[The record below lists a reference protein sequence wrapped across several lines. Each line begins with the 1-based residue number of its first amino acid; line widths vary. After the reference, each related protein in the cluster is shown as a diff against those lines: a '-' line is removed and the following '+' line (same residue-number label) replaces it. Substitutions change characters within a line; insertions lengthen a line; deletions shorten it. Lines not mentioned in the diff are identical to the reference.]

1 MNFFQY
7 NIMDWRSLLYYTIF
21 TRFFSCYESI
31 IQDSFLLVNS
41 FCKIF
46 FLCKEENM
54 NLRDRVRELANSKG
68 LSLPKLESELG
79 FGNGT
84 IVKWDKSTPNTDKLL
99 KVANY
104 LDVSLDYLMTGKESD
119 KNESELTKRDERD
132 IAKRLDDTL
141 RELEEQQESLMF
153 YGEPLDDETKELLV
167 ISLERSMRMAKR
179 EAKEKFTPKKYRKNK
194 DTE

>member
-1 MNFFQY
+1 
-7 NIMDWRSLLYYTIF
+7 
-21 TRFFSCYESI
+21 
-31 IQDSFLLVNS
+31 
-41 FCKIF
+41 
-46 FLCKEENM
+46 M